1 MDERDRRA
9 RDIQDRISKILF
21 EDWNPVGLKDDLP
34 SDEYDRYVGGVYRLL
49 VSGASCEQVAEH
61 LAELERDSFGRP
73 EATATRNLAAA
84 RRLCELDVRL

>member
-9 RDIQDRISKILF
+9 RDIQDRISRILF
-21 EDWNPVGLKDDLP
+21 EDWNPFEFKDDLP

-61 LAELERDSFGRP
+61 LAELERDSFGRT
-73 EATATRNLAAA
+73 EASAARNLAAA